1 MKATMWKVWCV
12 FPNWWWASAN
22 NTDLAIRTQWQQQ
35 RWSSTWWLLLTR
47 RKQTKRQTAVGR
59 TDPVTERA
67 RFNSMFVRIPSYI
80 HVCILQLSLYIYLY
94 VGKEFR
100 PSVCLTLFSSSSS
113 SPTFVMLDGWIVG
126 WNEWLVHWLL
136 FVAWL
141 LPANVVVIVW
151 LFFCDSSC
159 RV

>member
-80 HVCILQLSLYIYLY
+80 HVCILQLSLYIF
-94 VGKEFR
+94 VCR
-100 PSVCLTLFSSSSS
+100 QRIPSVCLSDSVFLFVFQSD
-113 SPTFVMLDGWIVG
+113 VCYVG
-126 WNEWLVHWLL
+126 WLDSWLVHWLL